1 MSGAVINRVQLA
13 AAHDGDAELVV
24 VLGFDN
30 GGEQSVALD
39 GWAAR
44 HLMDACGASH
54 PDALVGQG
62 WERVR
67 DALEASSNRFAVPYS
82 DGTQANGA

>member
-1 MSGAVINRVQLA
+1 VSGAVISRLQLA

-24 VLGFDN
+24 VLRYEN
-30 GGEQSVALD
+30 GGETLVALD
-39 GWAAR
+39 EFAAR
-44 HLMDACGASH
+44 HLLDACGTES

-67 DALEASSNRFAVPYS
+67 DALDASSNRFVAAS
-82 DGTQANGA
+82 GGAS